1 MRSARLSRGYVQV
14 YTGDGKGKT
23 TAALGLAMRAAGHGM
38 KVEIFQFM
46 KKNTECGELESARIL
61 SPFVVIHPVGQ
72 EAFVTRN
79 SIYPEDFRLARQ
91 GWEAAKEVI
100 LGRKADIV
108 ILDEINCAMDF
119 GLIPVAEVLEVI
131 QKKPH
136 DMELV
141 LTGRNAPVDI
151 VRVADLVTE
160 MLQIKHYHFE
170 GVGAREGIEQ

>member
-1 MRSARLSRGYVQV
+1 MRPVRLGKGYVQV

-23 TAALGLAMRAAGHGM
+23 TAALGIAMRAAGHGM

-46 KKNTECGELESARIL
+46 KGNIEYGELESARTL
-61 SPFVVIHPVGQ
+61 SLHVTIHQVGRETFVK
-72 EAFVTRN
+72 RN
-79 SIYPEDFRLARQ
+79 NTDPEDVRLARQ

-119 GLIPVAEVLEVI
+119 GLIPIAEVLEI
-131 QKKPH
+131 LQEKPR
-136 DMELV
+136 DMELI

-151 VRVADLVTE
+151 VKVADLVTE
-160 MLQIKHYHFE
+160 MLQIKHYYVE
-170 GVGAREGIEQ
+170 GVGAREGIER